1 MTMNKDLEKVIK
13 TDSSNGELTQGQI
26 NTLVSCSIIPK
37 GTPLDQIK
45 VFASICKEQGLSPF
59 SKEIY
64 LTAFKGKYTPI
75 ISING
80 VRKIATNSGCHAGT
94 DAAKFNLKSDGSYKT
109 LCDLLEENKKPIT
122 ATVSVYKFMNGVK
135 CEFSHTVSFAEFNG
149 GGKKYEN
156 KWDTMPYQMISKV
169 AEMHALKKAFNIS
182 GAVIIDEEV
191 NAYNDEQKTSIRNI
205 EFKKGLPVL
214 KESMIS
220 WLEKNLNT
228 TSEKEITNRIYQK
241 YSLTQDQ
248 INRLDNLDINWKH
261 IKAANDGIKN

>member
-1 MTMNKDLEKVIK
+1 MNKDLEKVIK
-13 TDSSNGELTQGQI
+13 TDSSNGELTKGQI
-26 NTLVSCSIIPK
+26 NTLVACSIIPK
-37 GTPLDQIK
+37 NTPVDQIK

-64 LTAFKGKYTPI
+64 LTSFKGKYTPI

-94 DAAKFNLKSDGSYKT
+94 DAAKFDLRSDGSYKT
-109 LCDLLEENKKPIT
+109 LCDLLDKNKKPIT
-122 ATVSVYKFMNGVK
+122 ATVTVYKFMNGVK

-191 NAYNDEQKTSIRNI
+191 SAYSDTQRVSINEI
-205 EFKKGLPVL
+205 NFKKNLPPL
-214 KESMIS
+214 EEKMII
-220 WLEKNLNT
+220 WLEENLSNA
-228 TSEKEITNRIYQK
+228 SEKEITNRIYQK
-241 YSLTQDQ
+241 YSLTQEQ

-261 IKAANDGIKN
+261 IEQ